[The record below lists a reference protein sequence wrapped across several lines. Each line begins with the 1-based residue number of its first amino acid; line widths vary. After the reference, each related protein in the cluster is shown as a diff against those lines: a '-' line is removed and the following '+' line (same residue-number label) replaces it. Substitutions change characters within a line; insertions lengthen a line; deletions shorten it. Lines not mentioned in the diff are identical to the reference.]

1 MYWGQGRAGQ
11 GTASLPRVGM
21 GGEPEAEHT
30 MISIYYI
37 ILTVSAQM
45 SQDHMQT
52 CVGWRRWRR
61 GGSSVGRRPRSS
73 HLVDAET
80 RTAFHFLISKRGGGG
95 SSFFSSAAG
104 PSLVSIADIWLTAPS
119 AACHHSARQALRD
132 SAVQ

>member
-1 MYWGQGRAGQ
+1 MQSRWKTWPQQPKAIERPF
-11 GTASLPRVGM
+11 SLF
-21 GGEPEAEHT
+21 GEGFAWYSMDGSLSEFLQMAQ
-30 MISIYYI
+30 
-37 ILTVSAQM
+37 VSAQM

-61 GGSSVGRRPRSS
+61 GGSSVGRRPRGS

-104 PSLVSIADIWLTAPS
+104 PSLVSIALMAQGP
-119 AACHHSARQALRD
+119 
-132 SAVQ
+132 